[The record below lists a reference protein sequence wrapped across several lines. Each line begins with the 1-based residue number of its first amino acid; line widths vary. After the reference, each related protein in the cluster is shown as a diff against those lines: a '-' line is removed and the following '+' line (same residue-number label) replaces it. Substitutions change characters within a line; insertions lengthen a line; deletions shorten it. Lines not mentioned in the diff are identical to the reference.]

1 MWDWNSVVQETE
13 LVFIDSSLFCKG
25 LGTYFSFHLLDSSI
39 VSLYF
44 QVEALKF
51 GMVATFGMHMITVA
65 LGMVVVG
72 LVGFE
77 KMGDGEIPL
86 VATQS

>member
-44 QVEALKF
+44 QQFLIF
-51 GMVATFGMHMITVA
+51 NF
-65 LGMVVVG
+65 
-72 LVGFE
+72 
-77 KMGDGEIPL
+77 
-86 VATQS
+86 